1 MPTKAVP
8 TPQFIE
14 GPNGRLFC
22 LYLPPAG
29 ETLRDAALYLP
40 PFAEEMN
47 RSRRMAALLG
57 RALAARGCA
66 ALILD
71 PSGTGDSAGDFADTS
86 WAAWTADAKVALDW
100 LTAQGHE
107 QLHLIGL
114 RTGAN
119 LALEAASDQP
129 GLQSVVLWQ
138 PLLAGKLFLNQLL
151 RVRVAANLGEAQD
164 GIKET
169 TGDLRARLRD
179 GETLEVAG
187 YPLSPA
193 LADEVEGLD
202 FTAAASRCAQPL
214 HWIELVSDSAAEPA
228 PASAKALTALSEAGR
243 QPTYLRVRGEPF
255 WTIEEP
261 VLIDALIE
269 ATVEIVCGAEP

>member
-22 LYLPPAG
+22 LYLQPADA
-29 ETLRDAALYLP
+29 TARDAALYLP

-57 RALAARGCA
+57 HALAAQGCA

-71 PSGTGDSAGDFADTS
+71 PSGTGDSAGDFADAR
-86 WAAWTADAKVALDW
+86 WAAWAADAKAALDW
-100 LTAQGHE
+100 LTAQGHKR
-107 QLHLIGL
+107 LHLIGL
-114 RTGAN
+114 RAGAN
-119 LALEAASDQP
+119 LALEADSEP
-129 GLQSVVLWQ
+129 TGLRSLVLWQ
-138 PLLAGKLFLNQLL
+138 PLLTGKLFLNQLL
-151 RVRVAANLGEAQD
+151 RVRVAASLGGPQD
-164 GIKET
+164 GSKET

-202 FTAAASRCAQPL
+202 FTAAASRCTQPL
-214 HWIELVSDSAAEPA
+214 HWIELVSDTAAEPA
-228 PASAKALTALSEAGR
+228 PASARALKALEEAGR
-243 QPTYLRVRGEPF
+243 EANYLRVQGEPF

-261 VLIDALIE
+261 VLIDALIQ
-269 ATVEIVCGAEP
+269 ATVEIVCGAAP